1 GCGREGWLAAPLN
14 LEPFQKN
21 ARSRNLCRGRALY
34 RIRIEAESQRH
45 RDGWALQ
52 CRRGLPPR
60 LLSKGGR
67 LMANGT
73 MPSSY
78 QWPNWLNVL
87 LAIWLFISPWVLQYA
102 AVGTAAWNAWVV
114 AIVIAALSI
123 AALAKLAQWEEWVNL
138 ALGVWLIFSPWI
150 LGFSANANAMGNAV

>member
-1 GCGREGWLAAPLN
+1 
-14 LEPFQKN
+14 
-21 ARSRNLCRGRALY
+21 
-34 RIRIEAESQRH
+34 
-45 RDGWALQ
+45 
-52 CRRGLPPR
+52 
-60 LLSKGGR
+60 
-67 LMANGT
+67 MANGT

-138 ALGVWLIFSPWI
+138 ALGVWLILSPWI
-150 LGFSANANAMGNAV
+150 LGFSANANAMGNAVIVGIICAILAIFGLMAARRAEAAPRT